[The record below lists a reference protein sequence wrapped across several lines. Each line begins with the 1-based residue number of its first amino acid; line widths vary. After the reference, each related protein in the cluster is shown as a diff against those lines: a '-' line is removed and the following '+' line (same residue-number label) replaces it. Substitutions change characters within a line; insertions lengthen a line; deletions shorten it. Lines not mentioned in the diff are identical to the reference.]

1 MEEQSCLSCLSSV
14 PMSELVGDESL
25 TPISILQLTPVG
37 KSILELATEN
47 WEHETSRCVTT
58 NPFQAPQPSLLD
70 LRDTVLGPWL
80 SYAFTASG
88 GRVIHS
94 YVDSPSVACLLLFRN

>member
-1 MEEQSCLSCLSSV
+1 MAFGGWMKYPVHYPLGLWLADHC
-14 PMSELVGDESL
+14 VGH
-25 TPISILQLTPVG
+25 PQN
-37 KSILELATEN
+37 LELATEN
-47 WEHETSRCVTT
+47 LEHETSRCVTT